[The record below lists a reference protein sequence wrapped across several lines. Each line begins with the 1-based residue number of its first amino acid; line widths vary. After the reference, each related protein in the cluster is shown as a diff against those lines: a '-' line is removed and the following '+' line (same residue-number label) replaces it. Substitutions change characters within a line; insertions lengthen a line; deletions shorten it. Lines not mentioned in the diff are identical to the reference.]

1 MPNTTS
7 LRQLSLLYLL
17 YFSSLGATLP
27 YLPLVF
33 EARGLTATE
42 ISWLMTLLPLSNI
55 FVPPVWGIIA
65 DRLSSRS
72 KLLRACLLGYGV
84 AVVGL
89 ALSWG
94 FAATLVVMIGIGVFR
109 SPVTSLTDAIT
120 HAKLEGALHLFGR
133 IRLWGSVGFFLGSIC
148 FGFIYDLVSQEIA
161 LGATALLV
169 LSSGI
174 LIPSIDAPVDNI
186 KESFA
191 SILNA
196 AMSFFRHPTAIL
208 LLLSVFF
215 YYNAHSTFDAY
226 FGLHARALG
235 ISDTWIGLCW
245 GVGVGTEVVLMHYAP
260 RFIPHT
266 NPLALLVGCGVISL
280 LRWSLLA
287 HLENDIA
294 IILTQPLHAIT
305 FGLYYL
311 CLTHWVQA
319 RISPKIRATIQSI
332 TLGVMSLGMIS
343 GYLWGGRLFEQ
354 TDGMTLFATSA
365 KVAAVASLLFMLTWF
380 SERRT
385 KTLI

>member
-1 MPNTTS
+1 MPNNTP

-17 YFSSLGATLP
+17 YFCSLGATLP

-33 EARGLTATE
+33 ESRGLTATE

-55 FVPPVWGIIA
+55 FIPPIWAVVA
-65 DRLSSRS
+65 DRLKSRS

-84 AVVGL
+84 AVIGL
-89 ALSWG
+89 VFSWG
-94 FAATLVVMIGIGVFR
+94 FASTLVVMIGIGVFR

-120 HAKLEGALHLFGR
+120 HAQLEGSLHLFGR

-148 FGFIYDLVSQEIA
+148 FGFLYDFTTQELA
-161 LGATALLV
+161 LAATALLV
-169 LSSGI
+169 LATGI
-174 LIPSIDAPVDNI
+174 LIPTIDSPTSNKAL
-186 KESFA
+186 SFEA
-191 SILNA
+191 ILKA
-196 AMSFFRHPTAIL
+196 ANTFFRHPPALL

-245 GVGVGTEVVLMHYAP
+245 GVGVGTEIVLMHFAP
-260 RFIPHT
+260 RFLSRVNLLT
-266 NPLALLVGCGVISL
+266 LLVGCGLVAIV
-280 LRWSLLA
+280 RWTLLA
-287 HLENDIA
+287 SLDNATA
-294 IILTQPLHAIT
+294 IILTQPLHAVT

-319 RISPKIRATIQSI
+319 RVPPTIRATIQSI

-343 GYLWGGRLFEQ
+343 GYLWGGRLLEE
-354 TDGMTLFATSA
+354 TDGANLFATSA
-365 KVAAVASLLFMLTWF
+365 KVAIIATLLFVLTWL
-380 SERRT
+380 SQRRT
-385 KTLI
+385 EAQI